1 VGQQSFCF
9 SKQRRRDKPPASAN
23 LKASR
28 NRYLAVGCSGSAEV
42 TGYRAHPSVSS
53 HASDIIGIGN
63 DILCASP
70 CANPPSRVREISVKS
85 VRRCGFIASMPSS
98 ERLRP
103 RVATCEDYDDDA
115 DTTLPNSQTTA
126 NVSAKRSQHD
136 LDPRKLSRDDLLADG
151 GDSGYAS
158 RAATVASNSTT
169 ASHRRMPDLKLDTA
183 GIPERER
190 HPYSYIQS
198 PAAKPVDSRQSAPKW
213 QEPSPEK
220 RSSKTREV
228 ASDRAYTERQASY
241 AEAKSALNSARPP
254 PSPVQVRDKV
264 VRTVVQEEQ
273 LPPPKARRSSSHH
286 QQRPANIIPVTGPIP
301 VQYATVLPTYAPPP
315 MAAGYHTPVTP
326 SVPYSP
332 VQYTYT
338 PTTALPTPAYVYQ
351 QMPAAPSYFDQLPEP
366 RSARQSRQ
374 PSPSRRKTM
383 YAEPPLRQDFS
394 DLRQGSLQRVP
405 SNREHPALSAHKSSR
420 SMDVDR
426 SMPPPPRPKQTD
438 GVARRP
444 SIRKSKTYYEQEPVL
459 RESAIIDADRYE
471 VDDDYDRRVRVVP
484 VATRDRD
491 RRESSTMPPSAYRP
505 PTNLETRPSPRKAL
519 SYSAGTTKTTV
530 ATTPTQSVPR
540 RMTTHLEQKVSEVED
555 YTDRTKAD
563 EYKRSRAK
571 SGPGLTQEALRKLDQ
586 RTSSSKSEAGSNFSH
601 QSSSRDSSGR
611 NRSQTSGHK
620 TSITAGGV
628 TMTIPANYN
637 GRPLS
642 MNIDGLVVSLAP
654 EGKENERPQ
663 QKRIE
668 KAPSVNSRTS
678 KQSITSSAVSSR
690 DKDRGRE
697 VPPTATR
704 RPSQLEDRGPSVR
717 SSRQAS
723 RAPSRN
729 RQSVDFASRRQSVDY
744 SREYDEFNGSWN

>member
-1 VGQQSFCF
+1 
-9 SKQRRRDKPPASAN
+9 
-23 LKASR
+23 
-28 NRYLAVGCSGSAEV
+28 
-42 TGYRAHPSVSS
+42 
-53 HASDIIGIGN
+53 
-63 DILCASP
+63 
-70 CANPPSRVREISVKS
+70 
-85 VRRCGFIASMPSS
+85 MPSA

-136 LDPRKLSRDDLLADG
+136 LDPRKFSSDDILADG

-169 ASHRRMPDLKLDTA
+169 ASRRRMPDLKLDTT

-190 HPYSYIQS
+190 HPYSYTQS
-198 PAAKPVDSRQSAPKW
+198 PATKPVDSRQSVSQRK
-213 QEPSPEK
+213 EPSPEK
-220 RSSKTREV
+220 RSSKTRE
-228 ASDRAYTERQASY
+228 ADSDRAYAEQQARY
-241 AEAKSALNSARPP
+241 AEAKNASKSARPP

-273 LPPPKARRSSSHH
+273 HPPPKDRRSSSHH
-286 QQRPANIIPVTGPIP
+286 QKRPANIVPGNSAIP
-301 VQYATVLPTYAPPP
+301 VQYATVLPAYAAPPMP
-315 MAAGYHTPVTP
+315 SGYHTPVTP
-326 SVPYSP
+326 SVPYNP

-338 PTTALPTPAYVYQ
+338 PTTALPTPAYPVYQ
-351 QMPAAPSYFDQLPEP
+351 QIPPALSYFDQLPEP

-374 PSPSRRKTM
+374 PSPSRRNTM
-383 YAEPPLRQDFS
+383 SAEATLRQEFS
-394 DLRQGSLQRVP
+394 DLRQSSLQRVP
-405 SNREHPALSAHKSSR
+405 SNRESPALSAHKSSR
-420 SMDVDR
+420 SVDIDR
-426 SMPPPPRPKQTD
+426 SMPPPPRPKQVD
-438 GVARRP
+438 GIVRRP
-444 SIRKSKTYYEQEPVL
+444 SVRKSRTYYDQEPVL

-471 VDDDYDRRVRVVP
+471 SDDDHERRVRNVP
-484 VATRDRD
+484 VVTRD

-505 PTNLETRPSPRKAL
+505 PANLETRPSPRKTV
-519 SYSAGTTKTTV
+519 SYSGGTTKTTV

-540 RMTTHLEQKVSEVED
+540 RMTTHLEQKVSEIED
-555 YTDRTKAD
+555 YTDRAKAD

-586 RTSSSKSEAGSNFSH
+586 RTSSSKSEEGSNFSH

-642 MNIDGLVVSLAP
+642 MNIDGLVLSLAP

-678 KQSITSSAVSSR
+678 KHSVTSSAVSSR

-704 RPSQLEDRGPSVR
+704 RPSQLEDRGLSVR

-729 RQSVDFASRRQSVDY
+729 RQSVDYAPHRQSVDY
-744 SREYDEFNGSWN
+744 SQEYDEFNGSWN